1 MIIIFNGNSC
11 EIEDGMT
18 LAQFVRQQNA
28 SNQAF
33 LINGEAVDSSTV
45 LTSYNVIEADVSGT
59 RVTQD
64 RVPTN
69 VDVNLSDF
77 TGQSG
82 IVNVSNNAEDLR
94 SRYSTDV
101 VISVIR
107 DNSEI
112 QTSELQTGDMIMVTP
127 SGGVSG
133 AI

>member
-1 MIIIFNGNSC
+1 M
-11 EIEDGMT
+11 
-18 LAQFVRQQNA
+18 
-28 SNQAF
+28 
-33 LINGEAVDSSTV
+33 
-45 LTSYNVIEADVSGT
+45 TSYNVIEADVSGT